1 MAKID
6 DTKIDIDNIDNNK
19 LKELILKRELE
30 NPNPESRAIDF
41 LNQGSGINWGNIEA
55 LMRGFDGALKDLS
68 QVRKRAHPLLNKID
82 EINKRCCELWNTKR
96 SDIFSLKDPELK
108 KLINELRAE
117 IARTLKVDE
126 ERIEFRFINLGD
138 SAALRGYI
146 RVSEAENLKIP
157 FEVTT
162 EGELLFARTHG
173 NTTTPPKPVTLT
185 QMNFREGAVKVELT
199 NHQDLA
205 RYTFILAKHILKE
218 HKGNERM
225 IGVQQ
230 SGGTTFALAKS
241 NSGES
246 YYLYTLE
253 SEKTEDGKEKFKITR
268 QELKS
273 GQVRQERSKKGSSS
287 ITVDLGNE
295 GGSINFPSGLSL
307 RLSPPQITSTGV
319 AEIEEIEPVK

>member
-6 DTKIDIDNIDNNK
+6 DPKIDIDKIDK
-19 LKELILKRELE
+19 DELKKLILERELE
-30 NPNPESRAIDF
+30 NPNPESRARDF
-41 LNQGSGINWGNIEA
+41 LKGGNIGDLLGGFHEA
-55 LMRGFDGALKDLS
+55 LTDLS
-68 QVRKRAHPLLNKID
+68 QVQKRAHPLLNKID

-117 IARTLKVDE
+117 IARILKVDE
-126 ERIEFRFINLGD
+126 ERITFRFVDQG

-162 EGELLFARTHG
+162 EGELLFARIHG

-185 QMNFREGAVKVELT
+185 QINFREGAVKVNLT
-199 NHQDLA
+199 DQELA
-205 RYTFILAKHILKE
+205 RDTFILAEHILKE

-230 SGGTTFALAKS
+230 SDGTTLALAKS
-241 NSGES
+241 NSGKF
-246 YYLYTLE
+246 YLYTLE
-253 SEKTEDGKEKFKITR
+253 KTFKDGKEEFKITR
-268 QELKS
+268 QELES
-273 GQVRQERSKKGSSS
+273 GQVTEERSQKGSSS
-287 ITVDLGNE
+287 ITVNLGNQ
-295 GGSINFPSGLSL
+295 GGLINFPSGLSL
-307 RLSPPQITSTGV
+307 RLSPPQNTSSGV
-319 AEIEEIEPVK
+319 AEIEEIEPVKW